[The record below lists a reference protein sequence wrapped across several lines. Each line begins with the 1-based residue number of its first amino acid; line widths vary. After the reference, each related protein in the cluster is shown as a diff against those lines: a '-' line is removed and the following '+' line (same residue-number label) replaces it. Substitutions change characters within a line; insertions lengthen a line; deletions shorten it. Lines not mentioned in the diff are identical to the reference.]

1 MSLPDELI
9 FGQGQEVVIQ
19 QKRELGPRIEHEL
32 PGPAIDG
39 TIDQNVAIEQ
49 VKGQREIKQTNP
61 VTVGREGRRLSTP
74 GVRHG
79 LIGGTRTP

>member
-1 MSLPDELI
+1 M
-9 FGQGQEVVIQ
+9 VIQ
-19 QKRELGPRIEHEL
+19 QKRELGPRIEYEL

-61 VTVGREGRRLSTP
+61 GDR
-74 GVRHG
+74 
-79 LIGGTRTP
+79 